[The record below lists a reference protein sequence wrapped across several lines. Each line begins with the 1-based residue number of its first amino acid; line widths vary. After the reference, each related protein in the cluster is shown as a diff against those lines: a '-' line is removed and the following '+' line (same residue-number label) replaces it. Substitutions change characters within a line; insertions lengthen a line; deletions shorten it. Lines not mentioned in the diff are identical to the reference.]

1 MQDSAAGAEYLQ
13 WIGRGADTI
22 EAIAV
27 VLIVGYILAATCHW
41 LLLALRRRSF
51 TLGHYAGYRSALGRA
66 MLLGL
71 EILIAADVVRTAAL
85 DPSLKNILALGALV
99 LVRTF
104 LSWSIILEIEGR
116 WPWQRGAAEEEG
128 ESNEEALT

>member
-1 MQDSAAGAEYLQ
+1 
-13 WIGRGADTI
+13 
-22 EAIAV
+22 
-27 VLIVGYILAATCHW
+27 

-51 TLGHYAGYRSALGRA
+51 TLEHYGGYRAVLGRA

-85 DPSLKNILALGALV
+85 DPSLKNISALGALV

-116 WPWQRGAAEEEG
+116 WPWQRGAAQEG

>member
-1 MQDSAAGAEYLQ
+1 MQSSGAAADYLG
-13 WIGRGADTI
+13 WIDRGADTI

-27 VLIVGYILAATCHW
+27 VIIVGYILAATCRW
-41 LLLALRRRSF
+41 LMRTLRRRSF
-51 TLGHYAGYRSALGRA
+51 TLEHYAGYRAALGRA

-85 DPSLKNILALGALV
+85 DPSLKNISALGALV

-116 WPWQRGAAEEEG
+116 WPWQQGAPEQG
-128 ESNEEALT
+128 ERNGEAGI

>member
-1 MQDSAAGAEYLQ
+1 MQDSAGDAQYLE
-13 WIGRGADTI
+13 WIGRGADAI

-27 VLIVGYILAATCHW
+27 VLIVGYILTATCRW
-41 LLLALRRRSF
+41 LLVALRQRSF
-51 TLGHYAGYRSALGRA
+51 TLEHYAGYRSALGRA

-85 DPSLKNILALGALV
+85 DPSLKNIVALGALV

-116 WPWQRGAAEEEG
+116 WPWQRGAAEAG
-128 ESNEEALT
+128 ESNEEALR

>member
-1 MQDSAAGAEYLQ
+1 MQDSAAGAQYLE
-13 WIGRGADTI
+13 WIGRGADAI

-27 VLIVGYILAATCHW
+27 VLIVGYILAATCRW
-41 LLLALRRRSF
+41 LLVALRRRSF
-51 TLGHYAGYRSALGRA
+51 TLEHYAGYRSALGRA

-104 LSWSIILEIEGR
+104 LSWSIVLEIEGR
-116 WPWQRGAAEEEG
+116 WPWQRRSATAGSEG
-128 ESNEEALT
+128 NEEALT

>member
-1 MQDSAAGAEYLQ
+1 MQDLAADAQYLE
-13 WIGRGADTI
+13 WIGRGADAI

-27 VLIVGYILAATCHW
+27 LLIVGYILAATCRW
-41 LLLALRRRSF
+41 LLVALRRRSF
-51 TLGHYAGYRSALGRA
+51 TLEHYAGYRSALGRA

-85 DPSLKNILALGALV
+85 DPSLKNIVALGALV
-99 LVRTF
+99 LVRTL

-116 WPWQRGAAEEEG
+116 WPWQRGATARG
-128 ESNEEALT
+128 ESNEEAVT